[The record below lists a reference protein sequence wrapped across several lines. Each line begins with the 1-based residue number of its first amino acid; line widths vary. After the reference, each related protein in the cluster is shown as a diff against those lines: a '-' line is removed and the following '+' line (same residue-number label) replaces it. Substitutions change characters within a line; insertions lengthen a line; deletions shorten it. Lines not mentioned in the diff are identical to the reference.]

1 MNGIKNHYVQ
11 YVRRRCLPGIKIMIL
26 LACFGNVAAAQ
37 NLPDG
42 LINYGSNQQI
52 WLQKWRGLAK
62 GENHKFRIIQL
73 GDSHTAGDYFSD
85 FLRQSLQAKF
95 GDGGI
100 GWIYPNHVKGQ
111 RSAVMSYEHQG
122 WQILTSRRDDA
133 DFPLGGVV
141 TLSQGKQSLH
151 LIPRKAQGA
160 SAIILTLL
168 PPRQG
173 SSLLVRDAA
182 GQRFRLL
189 EEKGTAKQW
198 FHTYLKATPPLS
210 FQSADG
216 AQWALGAINIE
227 NEHKGVVY
235 SAMGINGAQFSEVNK
250 WRMGWLQDLKRSR
263 ADLVILAYGTNEA
276 FNTPFKPESVQQL
289 WAQTL
294 NNIHQAL
301 PQAGILI
308 IGAPESLKG
317 TGGTCGTRAPS
328 LDAIQNI
335 QWYSAQQHKTLYWSW
350 QNVMGGECSMKTWI
364 RRKLARNDGV
374 HFTQAGYEAAALHL
388 SNALI
393 TLAYSR

>member
-11 YVRRRCLPGIKIMIL
+11 YFRRRCLPGIKIMIL

-85 FLRQSLQAKF
+85 LLRQRLQAHF

-100 GWIYPNHVKGQ
+100 GWVYPNKIKGQ
-111 RSAVMSYEHQG
+111 RSAIMSYDNQG
-122 WQILTSRRDDA
+122 WQVLTSRRDDA
-133 DFPLGGVV
+133 DFPLGGVIS
-141 TLSQGKQSLH
+141 LSQGKQALK
-151 LIPRKAQGA
+151 LIPQKNQGA
-160 SAIILTLL
+160 SAVTLTLL

-182 GQRFRLL
+182 GQQFRLL
-189 EEKGTAKQW
+189 EEEGAAKQW

-216 AQWALGAINIE
+216 AQWALGSINIE
-227 NEHKGVVY
+227 NGRKGVVY
-235 SAMGINGAQFSEVNK
+235 SAMGINGAQLGEVKK

-263 ADLVILAYGTNEA
+263 ADLVVLAYGTNEA
-276 FNTPFKPESVQQL
+276 FATPFKPAQVQKL
-289 WAQTL
+289 WTQTL
-294 NNIHQAL
+294 ENIHQAL
-301 PQAGILI
+301 PQAGMLI

-335 QWYSAQQHKTLYWSW
+335 QWHSAQQHKTLYWSW
-350 QNVMGGECSMKTWI
+350 QNVMGGECGMKAWMT
-364 RRKLARNDGV
+364 RKLARNDGV
-374 HFTQAGYEAAALHL
+374 HFTQAGYEAAAAQLAD
-388 SNALI
+388 ALI
-393 TLAYSR
+393 ALARSP